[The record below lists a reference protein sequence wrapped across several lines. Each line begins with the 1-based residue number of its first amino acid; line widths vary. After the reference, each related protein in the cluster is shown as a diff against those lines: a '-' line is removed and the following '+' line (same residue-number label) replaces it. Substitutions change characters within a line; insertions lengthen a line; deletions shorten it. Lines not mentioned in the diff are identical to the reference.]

1 MIKVGICDDSVSDR
15 KELLELIERYFAEDS
30 RKTEIVEYDSGEE
43 FFQSGE
49 VDILFLDIE
58 MAKMSGID
66 VKNRLQREQI
76 RTRIVFITSHDE
88 MMEDAFGKQVFGF
101 LRKPIEYEKLKEKL
115 ELVLEDMD
123 EEYQVVF
130 TGLGEEHCVYK
141 NRILYIKANGKY
153 SDIILEKEEK
163 YFSDRSIGEWRKEL
177 ESRDF
182 FLSHKSYLVNLY
194 HIRQIKDEIIL
205 LSGEHVPVSRR
216 MKSAT
221 KDAYR
226 NYIRRKAR

>member
-1 MIKVGICDDSVSDR
+1 MIKIGICDDFVSDR

-30 RKTEIVEYDSGEE
+30 RKIEIVEYNSGED
-43 FFQSGE
+43 FFQSDE

-58 MAKMSGID
+58 MARMSGID
-66 VKNRLQREQI
+66 VKNKLQKEQM
-76 RTRIVFITSHDE
+76 RTRIIFTTSHDE
-88 MMEDAFGKQVFGF
+88 MMEEAFGKQVFGF
-101 LRKPIEYEKLKEKL
+101 LRKPIKYEKLREKL

-123 EEYQVVF
+123 EEYQLIF
-130 TGLGEEHCVYK
+130 SGLGEEHCISK
-141 NRILYIKANGKY
+141 REILYIKANGKY
-153 SDIILEKEEK
+153 SDLISEKGER
-163 YFSDRSIGEWRKEL
+163 YFSDKSIGEWREEL
-177 ESRDF
+177 ETRDF
-182 FLSHKSYLVNLY
+182 FLCHKSYLVNLY

-216 MKSAT
+216 MKNAT